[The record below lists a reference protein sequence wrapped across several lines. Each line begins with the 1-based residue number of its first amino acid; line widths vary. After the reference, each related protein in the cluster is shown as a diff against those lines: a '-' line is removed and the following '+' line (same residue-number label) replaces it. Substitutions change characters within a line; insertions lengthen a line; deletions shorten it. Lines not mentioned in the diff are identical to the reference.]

1 MPHTDLILFHA
12 PSVYDFRQKTILFGP
27 TSDLIPS
34 SPIFELY
41 PIGFT
46 SIAEYL
52 ERAGYRVRIV
62 NLAVRMLRDPKF
74 DAEKL
79 IRSLEAPVFGIDLH
93 WLLHSHGAI
102 EISRLV
108 KKHHPKAKLVLGGL
122 SASYFHR
129 ELFNYPEIDYVL
141 RGDTTEE
148 PLRQLMECIKK
159 GIEPTEVPNLS
170 WRDTNGE
177 VHENPM
183 SHVPDDLSDVFVN
196 HFDNTIRSVIRYRDL
211 SNYLPFK
218 RWLRYPITAVLT
230 CRGCVHNCIICGG
243 SAAAFRQCYNRERPA
258 FRTPE
263 AVVHDVQRIGRFSNG
278 PIFILGD
285 ILQAGEDYAY
295 RLLEL
300 LSRERSKN
308 QLIMEL
314 FSPAPQE
321 LLKKMGEA
329 CPGFCLEISPESHDP
344 AIRKV
349 CGRDY
354 STEALEDTIEAALA
368 AGCTRMDIFYMFGL
382 PEQTTQSV
390 MDTVDYCGH
399 LMSKFHDKRLS
410 TFTAP
415 ISPFLDPGSLAFENP
430 ERYGYRLLL
439 HSLEEHR
446 QALVAPSWKYH
457 LNYETK
463 WMNRQEIV
471 DSAYKAEL
479 KLNSLKVR
487 YGIIS
492 KEMARETEQRLN
504 TAIDML
510 NQIDDMIAS
519 GREEQLTQLKDRVDW
534 VNMSWIG
541 GKRELELP
549 TSPIKL
555 RLPSTV
561 WSLIRGR

>member
-1 MPHTDLILFHA
+1 
-12 PSVYDFRQKTILFGP
+12 
-27 TSDLIPS
+27 
-34 SPIFELY
+34 
-41 PIGFT
+41 
-46 SIAEYL
+46 
-52 ERAGYRVRIV
+52 
-62 NLAVRMLRDPKF
+62 
-74 DAEKL
+74 
-79 IRSLEAPVFGIDLH
+79 
-93 WLLHSHGAI
+93 
-102 EISRLV
+102 
-108 KKHHPKAKLVLGGL
+108 
-122 SASYFHR
+122 
-129 ELFNYPEIDYVL
+129 
-141 RGDTTEE
+141 
-148 PLRQLMECIKK
+148 
-159 GIEPTEVPNLS
+159 
-170 WRDTNGE
+170 
-177 VHENPM
+177 
-183 SHVPDDLSDVFVN
+183 
-196 HFDNTIRSVIRYRDL
+196 
-211 SNYLPFK
+211 
-218 RWLRYPITAVLT
+218 
-230 CRGCVHNCIICGG
+230 
-243 SAAAFRQCYNRERPA
+243 
-258 FRTPE
+258 
-263 AVVHDVQRIGRFSNG
+263 VQRIGRFSNG

-300 LSRERSKN
+300 LSRERAKN

-314 FSPAPQE
+314 FSPAPRE
-321 LLKKMGEA
+321 LLMKMGEA

-354 STEALEDTIEAALA
+354 STEAFEDTIEAALA
-368 AGCTRMDIFYMFGL
+368 AGCGRMDIFYMFGL

-399 LMSKFHDKRLS
+399 LMSKFHDKRLF

-430 ERYGYRLLL
+430 ERYGYSLLL
-439 HSLEEHR
+439 NGLEEHR

-471 DSAYKAEL
+471 DSAYQAEL
-479 KLNSLKVR
+479 ELNRLKAKH
-487 YGIIS
+487 GIIS
-492 KEMARETEQRLN
+492 KEMAQETEQRLY
-504 TAIDML
+504 TGIEML

-549 TSPIKL
+549 TSAIKL
-555 RLPSTV
+555 RLPNTV